1 MKLRINDYTYDI
13 LTVVDLGQ
21 LQTGEKRIRI
31 TLSVK
36 ADDVSSMMSVFSC
49 LPDELRIE
57 EDDTF
62 NLIRSLIGYTKAY
75 DFSYN
80 SETEIL
86 SVIIQEQSALEKIES
101 TKDEIAELR
110 ELVETYEST
119 ITAQG
124 TRLTTLEQA
133 LSLIQTQ
140 ISNIENNISSLLKK
154 D

>member
-13 LTVVDLGQ
+13 LTIVDMGQ

-31 TLSVK
+31 TLNVK
-36 ADDVSSMMSVFSC
+36 VDDVSMMMGVFSC

-62 NLIRSLIGYTKAY
+62 NLIRSLIGYTNAY
-75 DFSYN
+75 DFQYN
-80 SETEIL
+80 SGTEIL
-86 SVIIQEQSALEKIES
+86 SVIIQEESALEKIES
-101 TKDEIAELR
+101 TKDELAELR

-124 TRLTTLEQA
+124 TRLTSLEQA
-133 LSLIQTQ
+133 VSLIQTQ
-140 ISNIENNISSLLKK
+140 ITNLENNISSLIEKG
-154 D
+154 